1 MAPPDDDNVGGGQGG
16 AAGNAG
22 GNGGNAVVDG
32 LKSLELGGLCSF
44 DPKGD
49 PTTLCARWKRWK
61 RAFNLYVKSRGV
73 SDEGQKV
80 AIMLHT
86 GGMALQEVYY
96 SLAEEDADLSLAES
110 IKVLDEHFIPMAN
123 VPCERHL
130 FRQLEQQ
137 VDETVDQFVCRLLRN
152 AVTHGY
158 AANF

>member
-22 GNGGNAVVDG
+22 GNGSNAVVDR
-32 LKSLELGGLCSF
+32 LKSLELGEQSSF

-86 GGMALQEVYY
+86 GGMALQEVFY
-96 SLAEEDADLSLAES
+96 SLAEEEEE
-110 IKVLDEHFIPMAN
+110 I
-123 VPCERHL
+123 
-130 FRQLEQQ
+130 
-137 VDETVDQFVCRLLRN
+137 CRWQK
-152 AVTHGY
+152 A
-158 AANF
+158 